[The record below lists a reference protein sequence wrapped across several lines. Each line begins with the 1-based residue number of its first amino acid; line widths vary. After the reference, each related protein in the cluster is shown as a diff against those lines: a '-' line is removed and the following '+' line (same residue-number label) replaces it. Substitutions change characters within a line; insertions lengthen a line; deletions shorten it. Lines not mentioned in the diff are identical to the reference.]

1 MGLSASGL
9 PSGGPDVTC
18 RFFLTGALARSD
30 VLSHLLGDTEQDLRP
45 FSLAGYASGAG
56 AFTVIPG
63 LVPALDATTDGQI
76 LTCPVEHAKR
86 LRFLAQSFKLAPSD
100 CAVEGEETTI
110 FLVASVENPTLVKA
124 WELTQLPMLLHA
136 IEEIMSYYGRHDVSE
151 VAARMPMILARA
163 HSRVAAL
170 QTAPSAIR
178 TALSSENVEVGAER
192 ATHEG
197 YFLTRSYRLRHPTF
211 DGGQSE
217 DVVREVFVATD
228 AAIVLPYDPVRD
240 RVLLVEQFRMG
251 PFGRADPLPWVLE
264 PVAGRVDPGEAP
276 ETTARRECVE
286 EAGLDLHTLKHVSSH
301 YCSPGCST
309 EVFHCYV
316 GLCDLP
322 DMAQGQGGLETE
334 HEDIRTHVLSFEDA
348 LNLTRTGEANIG
360 PLVLLLLW
368 LERER
373 PRLRSIG

>member
-1 MGLSASGL
+1 MIRRL
-9 PSGGPDVTC
+9 
-18 RFFLTGALARSD
+18 FLAGALARSE
-30 VLSHLLGDTEQDLRP
+30 VLSSIFEDKEWALSA
-45 FSLAGYASGAG
+45 FSVSGF
-56 AFTVIPG
+56 AFSAAAFDVMPG
-63 LVPALDATTDGQI
+63 LVPAADAITDGQI
-76 LTCPVEHAKR
+76 LTCTAEEAER
-86 LRFLAQSFKLAPSD
+86 LCFVVQSFKLEPKSD
-100 CAVEGEETTI
+100 VVQGEDITL
-110 FLVASVENPTLVKA
+110 FLVAPDESTTQLDA
-124 WELTQLPMLLHA
+124 WDFNQLPMLLHA
-136 IEEIMSYYGRHDVSE
+136 IDEIMSYFGRYDITT

-163 HSRVAAL
+163 HSRVAAQ

-178 TALSSENVEVGAER
+178 TAQPAKTVEVQAER

-211 DGGQSE
+211 DGAQSE
-217 DVVREVFVATD
+217 DVAREVFVATD

-240 RVLLVEQFRMG
+240 RLLLVEQFRMG
-251 PFGRADPLPWVLE
+251 PFGRGDPLPWVLE

-286 EAGLDLHTLKHVSSH
+286 EAGLELHALEHVSSH

-368 LERER
+368 VERER

>member
-1 MGLSASGL
+1 MTRRL
-9 PSGGPDVTC
+9 
-18 RFFLTGALARSD
+18 FLAGALARAD
-30 VLSHLLGDTEQDLRP
+30 VLSNIFEDKKWALNA
-45 FSLAGYASGAG
+45 FSVHGYALAPG
-56 AFTVIPG
+56 AFDVMPG
-63 LVPALDATTDGQI
+63 LVSLAAATTDGQI
-76 LTCPVEHAKR
+76 LTCTTEESER
-86 LRFLAQSFKLAPSD
+86 LCFVAQSFKLKLKSGVVQDGDVTLFLAAPNES
-100 CAVEGEETTI
+100 TTR
-110 FLVASVENPTLVKA
+110 LDA
-124 WELTQLPMLLHA
+124 WDSTQLPMVLHA
-136 IEEIMSYYGRHDVSE
+136 IDEIMSYYGRYEISE

-163 HSRVAAL
+163 HSRVAAR
-170 QTAPSAIR
+170 QTAPSAVR
-178 TALSSENVEVGAER
+178 SALSSENVEVGAER

-197 YFLTRSYRLRHPTF
+197 YFLTRSYRLRHPIF

-251 PFGRADPLPWVLE
+251 SFGRGDPLPWVLE

-334 HEDIRTHVLSFEDA
+334 HEDIRTHVLNFDEA